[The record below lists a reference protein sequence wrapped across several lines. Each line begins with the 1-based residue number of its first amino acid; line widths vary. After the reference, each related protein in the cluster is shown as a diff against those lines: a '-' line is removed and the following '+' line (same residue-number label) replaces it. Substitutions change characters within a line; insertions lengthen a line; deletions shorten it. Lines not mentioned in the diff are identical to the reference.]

1 MPSNKRR
8 KNGGI
13 VMRKAFICPTK
24 YVQGEDEILN
34 LGYFVKTFGDSA
46 LLIAHPDDVKRVQ
59 EKLKRTAEKF
69 NIRFVESGFCGE
81 CSRREVARLQELAKE
96 SKCTCTI
103 GLGGGKA
110 IDTAKGVAE
119 GENLIV
125 VPTIAATDAPTS
137 HSAVLYTPEGA
148 FDDYAYFKQSPS
160 VILIDTT
167 VIAHAPV
174 RFLVSGM
181 GDALSTFFEA
191 RANVQSYSKVNAG
204 LPCGFREGVCG
215 EARGTK
221 AAFALASLCYE
232 SLLEDGWK
240 AKIACENHV
249 VTESLEKIIETNILL
264 SGLGF
269 ESGGLAA
276 AHAIHDGLTI
286 LEGTHKYFHGEK
298 VAFGTIAQLT
308 LENAPIEEIEEV
320 LDFCLSIGLPVCLED
335 IGVDHITEE
344 ELYQVAEKACIP
356 EESIYAMPFPITV
369 EKVAAAITL
378 ADSIGKEYKTLKC

>member
-1 MPSNKRR
+1 MEE
-8 KNGGI
+8 I

-59 EKLKRTAEKF
+59 EKLKSTAETF
-69 NIRFVESGFCGE
+69 NIRFVESEFCGE
-81 CSRREVARLQELAKE
+81 CSRREVSRLQELAKE
-96 SKCTCTI
+96 SNCTCTI

-110 IDTAKGVAE
+110 IDTAKCVAE
-119 GENLIV
+119 GENLII

-137 HSAVLYTPEGA
+137 HSAVLYTSEGA

-167 VIAHAPV
+167 VIANAPV

-298 VAFGTIAQLT
+298 VAFGTIAQLA
-308 LENAPIEEIEEV
+308 LENAPMEEIEEV

-356 EESIYAMPFPITV
+356 EESIYAMPSPITV
-369 EKVAAAITL
+369 EKVAAAIKL
-378 ADSIGKEYKTLKC
+378 ADSIGKEYKKRKC

>member
-34 LGYFVKTFGDSA
+34 LGYFVETFGDSA

-110 IDTAKGVAE
+110 IDTAKCVAK

-308 LENAPIEEIEEV
+308 LENAPMEEIEEV

-378 ADSIGKEYKTLKC
+378 ADSIGKEYKTFKC